1 MASGSNPLASLVM
14 TALQSQSGGAPPGGA
29 PGMQSNPTGPSA
41 GDAYAKQVAELK
53 GADPGGLLRQ
63 LKALKQIVAAIVV
76 QNLER
81 LPNVSGKA
89 SKLIPMLDSVISEAM
104 KAQNVNA
111 SVRNPGQGA
120 GPIQMGAAQGGG
132 GGVPSSGGIG
142 IGA

>member
-1 MASGSNPLASLVM
+1 
-14 TALQSQSGGAPPGGA
+14 
-29 PGMQSNPTGPSA
+29 MQSDPTGQNA
-41 GDAYAKQVAELK
+41 GDIYSKQVAELK

-111 SVRNPGQGA
+111 AVRNPGQGA
-120 GPIQMGAAQGGG
+120 GPIQMGAAS
-132 GGVPSSGGIG
+132 PSAAAAPASGGMG
-142 IGA
+142 LGA